1 MITGSGGL
9 TYEIVDDWAHIPE
22 ELGGLDLTDVGAD
35 SQGRVFL
42 FNRGNP
48 AVIVLDRDGNYIE
61 SWGDSITYPRP
72 HAFEIHW

>member
-1 MITGSGGL
+1 MS
-9 TYEIVDDWAHIPE
+9 
-22 ELGGLDLTDVGAD
+22 
-35 SQGRVFL
+35 SFL